1 MPERTTT
8 YIENGLTYQI
18 RVYELDGRI
27 LADITVLEGHMDVNA
42 VYYGDDDFSGASFS
56 LGGPLNMNG
65 AGSQLDGETVQWDG
79 AVVVSQPG
87 LGRLGTDK
95 PSYLTEGE
103 TLTVELP
110 VSSLDDVAI
119 LGIRATSTST
129 PEGSIKGVSEVEDH
143 DDDDDDDDD
152 EPTYDKVFFVVGTG
166 ENEWGTF
173 EFGVS
178 IFAEDNGSTSPN
190 DAFLPEG
197 SAGTLQDYVDAF
209 TELAAT
215 RDDWP
220 QADEVQTIK
229 VYQIG
234 EDGEL
239 ILIDELDPDIL
250 TGAPLPTVAVEDEDS
265 VPEMVEDDEQDQEQ
279 DALVA

>member
-1 MPERTTT
+1 MPERITT
-8 YIENGLTYQI
+8 YTENGLTYQI

-27 LADITVLEGHMDVNA
+27 LADITVLDGHMDVNA
-42 VYYGDDDFSGASFS
+42 VYYGDDDFSGDSFG
-56 LGGPLNMNG
+56 LRGPLNMNG
-65 AGSQLDGETVQWDG
+65 AGSQLDGEPVQWDG
-79 AVVVSQPG
+79 AVTVSQPG

-95 PSYLTEGE
+95 PSYLSEGE

-129 PEGSIKGVSEVEDH
+129 PEGSIKGVSEVEE

-152 EPTYDKVFFVVGTG
+152 EPTYDKVFFVIGTG

-178 IFAEDNGSTSPN
+178 IFAEDNGSPSPN

-234 EDGEL
+234 ENGEL

-265 VPEMVEDDEQDQEQ
+265 VAETDEDEDQDE